1 MGRNSSNMGFAKPVP
16 MEIKEENNI
25 GIISIRYHSKDD
37 LGDNKTL
44 GLRGLEI
51 PKPNQI
57 LVSDKGALAWMSTDE
72 FWFIVKKN
80 QVKKTLKDLLKE
92 YDNKNSIAIDI
103 SASRSVLSI
112 KGALWR
118 NVIAK
123 GCPADLSDSSFR
135 PGNIRRTRLGLV
147 SVAIWCQNIDHA
159 FVVCNRSV
167 KDYLLDWVGSAS
179 LEGTIP
185 EFY

>member
-1 MGRNSSNMGFAKPVP
+1 MGRNNSNIGFTKPGV

-44 GLRGLEI
+44 GLRGFKI
-51 PKPNQI
+51 PKINQI
-57 LVSDKGALAWMSTDE
+57 SFSDKGALAWMSTDE
-72 FWFIVKKN
+72 CWLIVKKN
-80 QVKKTLKDLLKE
+80 QVKKTVKDLQKE
-92 YDNKNSIAIDI
+92 YENKNSIAIDM

-123 GCPADLSDSSFR
+123 GCPADLSDSSLR

-167 KDYLLDWVGSAS
+167 KDYLLDWIGSAS

-185 EFY
+185 KFY